1 MQILGTQTGIPTVA
15 SITAA
20 PHVARVLEGDLSSL
34 KLGDL
39 AQGTILR
46 STASETVVSLK
57 GQRVVLP
64 GMAGFAAGEE
74 VAIRLVPRGD
84 VKFLEISRPQSQQAP
99 QLNLGQEMTGK
110 IVESLGDGKYVLNV
124 AGRAVVATGPD
135 GLTPGMTLPL
145 KVQQVVPQMVFQI
158 LSDVTVSER
167 MTAHLIVENLPQRKP
182 MGTTLNTLLDALTQ
196 FLGKAGAKPPPPSAS
211 QLSNLLNALYSD
223 GNLDAAKLQELIT
236 QGGLKYE
243 ARLKQALGHP
253 RELTNVA
260 RTDVKSALLSLLANL
275 SKADQTSPLAQSA
288 REHLQQIEL
297 QQLLNFLTMV
307 EGDQFQLQ
315 LPLIPGSSETAFM
328 SIEPDDSEDTTD
340 GEPGE
345 PGHRVRFAVAT
356 ESGAVHVDLRVNPA
370 RLRLRVF
377 AESDDVVKSLQHYE
391 SDLRAALQDGEH
403 AIDIRVLPLGEMN
416 TEDHG
421 HFRAVSEGI
430 PESYHL
436 INVEG

>member
-20 PHVARVLEGDLSSL
+20 PHVAQVLQGDLSSL

-46 STASETVVSLK
+46 STVSETVVSLK

-84 VKFLEISRPQSQQAP
+84 TKYIEISRPQNQQTL
-99 QLNLGQEMTGK
+99 QLNLGQELNGK
-110 IVESLGDGKYVLNV
+110 IVESLGHGKYVLNV
-124 AGRAVVATGPD
+124 AGRAVVATGPE
-135 GLTPGMTLPL
+135 GLAQGMPLPL
-145 KVQQVVPQMVFQI
+145 KVQQVMPQVVFQI
-158 LSDVTVSER
+158 LSQVAVSER
-167 MTAHLIVENLPQRKP
+167 LTAHLIVENLPQRKP
-182 MGTTLNTLLDALTQ
+182 IGATLNVLVESLAQ
-196 FLGKAGAKPPPPSAS
+196 FLGKPGAKSPPPSAS
-211 QLSNLLNALYSD
+211 QLSNLLNSLYSD
-223 GNLDAAKLQELIT
+223 GNLDGAKLQELIN

-243 ARLKQALGHP
+243 ARLKQALGNP
-253 RELTNVA
+253 RELTAVVQS
-260 RTDVKSALLSLLANL
+260 DVKGALLRMLADL
-275 SKADQTSPLAQSA
+275 SRAEQSSPLATSA

-307 EGDQFQLQ
+307 EGEQFQLQ
-315 LPLIPGSSETAFM
+315 LPLIPGSAETVFL
-328 SIEPDDSEDTTD
+328 SIEPDDSEDTAD

-345 PGHRVRFAVAT
+345 PGHRLRFAVGT
-356 ESGAVHVDLRVNPA
+356 ESGAVHVDLRVNPS

-377 AESDDVVKSLQHYE
+377 AESDDVIKSLKHYE
-391 SDLRAALQDGEH
+391 SDLRAALHDGQH
-403 AIDIRVLPLGEMN
+403 QIDIRVLPLGEM
-416 TEDHG
+416 TTDEQG